1 MQKLKDIREK
11 YPQYA
16 DIPDGEL
23 AGKLYSKF
31 YSDMPKA
38 EFMAKLGLETEFG
51 SSATGQFFEG
61 FNRGLYSM
69 ANAPTALANMATSA
83 LGIDYQ
89 FKRPLEAV
97 APGLDR
103 EAMEMPEPS
112 SDLARIT
119 GRVGEFAGAN
129 ALPAIGTIAMAP
141 RIATA
146 TANATSLGGQ
156 VVNQT
161 ARGIAAAPGAAAAG
175 EALSSVGSGV
185 GASMAEGSG
194 PMAEYLAATAGGVLA
209 PMSLAVTPAN
219 IARKA
224 VGAAKRR
231 FSPEE
236 IANAQ
241 RRQMVDGLRQN
252 ITDEGRKAI
261 DDTLDIQ
268 RNVPG
273 YKPSV
278 AEATEN
284 PSLITTQREFE
295 GGLSGPHLDA
305 AARRYSSN
313 DEAIKR
319 AIGAQA
325 PKSAMGVD
333 DAFAVGSRRVSNVA
347 SKVEDKMAKLDD
359 AASQVSARIK
369 GSQRRRELG
378 ASIREDLINARID
391 MKDEMRIAA
400 GEMGLNDPAPRFAFQ
415 KVKDRLKHAAAPRSK
430 LADKDALPSR
440 LLSDIEKMDDNAS
453 IVDLMELRSRIGADI
468 REARRTPTGEKR
480 VPYLQAM
487 KRELDEATDQI
498 VRATGDDTLADQ
510 VTKFR
515 QMYRDDFVVPFEQ
528 GASSRVLKTDANG
541 AYVVP
546 DEKIA
551 KEFFDGWSQTSA
563 DQFNKVFPRTA
574 NARNAMEDVSL
585 DDLHSFAVRDGALNP
600 SLIDAWKR
608 KNGGVLSD
616 FPEINKKVN
625 STESAIKAIE
635 ARKATLLSRKTQ
647 AEKSILAREI
657 ARIESGNAT
666 PDSVI
671 TQAINNPRRMMRLV
685 SGVREPEAR
694 AAIARKVWETAL
706 NSNKPL
712 DFLEKSRGAIRVALG
727 DEKLKSALRLARA
740 IEKNGLVVRPQGQ
753 GMDTNPFGSV
763 EFAMG
768 TGLNQISSRV
778 FAVKSGRT
786 SARYALADIFGR
798 SLRQMSA
805 NNARKFLSEAL
816 YDPKV
821 ATDLSN
827 AIQYKIMT
835 PASAKR
841 LHTFMISNG
850 IVAAQDDD

>member
-1 MQKLKDIREK
+1 MQKLEEIRAK

-16 DIPDGEL
+16 DISDAEL

-31 YSDMPKA
+31 YSDMPKT
-38 EFMAKLGLETEFG
+38 EFMSKIGVDIGFG

-69 ANAPTALANMATSA
+69 ANAPTSLANMATSA

-89 FKRPLEAV
+89 FKRPLEAI
-97 APGLDR
+97 APELDR
-103 EAMEMPEPS
+103 EAMEMPEPA
-112 SDLARIT
+112 SDLAKVT
-119 GRVGEFAGAN
+119 GRIGEFTGAN
-129 ALPAIGTIAMAP
+129 ALPAMGTIAAAP
-141 RIATA
+141 RIAAA
-146 TANATSLGGQ
+146 TANATGLTGQ

-161 ARGIAAAPGAAAAG
+161 ARGIAAAPGTAAAG

-194 PMAEYLAATAGGVLA
+194 PMGEYLAATAGGILA
-209 PMSLAVTPAN
+209 PMGLALSPAN
-219 IARKA
+219 MARKA

-236 IANAQ
+236 VAKQQ

-295 GGLSGPHLDA
+295 SGLSGPYLDA
-305 AARRYSSN
+305 AARRYSTN
-313 DEAIKR
+313 DEAIRR
-319 AIGAQA
+319 AIAAQA
-325 PKSAMGVD
+325 PESDFGVD
-333 DAFAVGSRRVSNVA
+333 DAFATGARRISNVT
-347 SKVEDKMAKLDD
+347 SKIDKKVSGLND
-359 AASQVSARIK
+359 AASRVSDSIK

-378 ASIREDLINARID
+378 ASIREDLINARTD
-391 MKDEMRIAA
+391 MKGEMSIAA
-400 GEMGLNDPAPRFAFQ
+400 GEMGLNDPSPRYAFQ
-415 KVKDRLKHAAAPRSK
+415 QVKERLKRAAEPRSK
-430 LADKDALPSR
+430 LADRDAIPSR
-440 LLSDIEKMDDNAS
+440 LLSDVEKMDDNAS

-468 REARRTPTGEKR
+468 REASRTPTGEKR

-487 KRELDEATDQI
+487 KAELDAATDQI
-498 VRATGDDTLADQ
+498 VRATGDDTLADHL
-510 VTKFR
+510 TKFR
-515 QMYRDDFVVPFEQ
+515 QMYRDDFVAPFEQ
-528 GASSRVLKTDANG
+528 GASARVLKTDANG

-546 DEKIA
+546 DEKVA
-551 KEFFDGWSQTSA
+551 KEFFDGWGQTSA
-563 DQFNKVFPRTA
+563 DQFNKIFPRSA
-574 NARNAMEDVSL
+574 NARAAMEDVSL
-585 DDLHSFAVRDGALNP
+585 DDLHSFAVRDGTLNP

-616 FPEINKKVN
+616 FPEISKKITD
-625 STESAIKAIE
+625 TESAIKAIE
-635 ARKATLLSRKTQ
+635 ARRATLLARKTQ
-647 AEKSILAREI
+647 AEKSILAREV
-657 ARIESGNAT
+657 ARIESGSTT
-666 PDSVI
+666 PDAVV
-671 TQAINNPRRMMRLV
+671 TQAISNPRRMMRLM
-685 SGVREPEAR
+685 SGVKAPEAK

-706 NSNKPL
+706 SSNKPL
-712 DFLEKSRGAIRVALG
+712 DFLEKSKGSIRVALG
-727 DEKLKSALRLARA
+727 QEKFKSAMRLARA
-740 IEKNGLVVRPQGQ
+740 IEKNSLVSRPQGQ
-753 GMDTNPFGSV
+753 GLDTNPFGSV
-763 EFAMG
+763 EAVMG

-786 SARYALADIFGR
+786 SARYALADVFGR
-798 SLRQMSA
+798 SLRQMSS
-805 NNARKFLSEAL
+805 NNTRKFLSEAL
-816 YDPKV
+816 YDPQI
-821 ATDLSN
+821 AADLSN

-850 IVAAQDDD
+850 IVAAQNDE